1 MAMKTE
7 GNLQMADWNQLSILE
22 IAETLLKQNDK
33 PMTFL
38 ELFQAIGELKN
49 LSDEEKSDIISQ
61 VYADFIV
68 SAKFVYVGDDLWD
81 LKGRQSIDLWDK
93 DGAYYGETTDFQEDE
108 EETEKEYE
116 EDEFD
121 EEIDEETDE
130 EIDEEEEE
138 SEDEYE
144 KEPDFDEFEEE
155 EEEDIDYD
163 GFEDEE
169 AKFVEDED
177 DIAPEEDE
185 FDSDKYNEYMDDYEK
200 MYDK

>member
-1 MAMKTE
+1 MT
-7 GNLQMADWNQLSILE
+7 DWNQLSILE
-22 IAETLLKQNDK
+22 TAETLLKQNDK

-38 ELFQAIGELKN
+38 ELFQAIGELKG
-49 LSDEEKSDIISQ
+49 LSDEEKSEIISQ

-93 DGAYYGETTDFQEDE
+93 DGAYYGETYEAAED
-108 EETEKEYE
+108 
-116 EDEFD
+116 
-121 EEIDEETDE
+121 
-130 EIDEEEEE
+130 EEEE
-138 SEDEYE
+138 SEEEYDEEEDEDEESEEESEEDEESEEEPYE
-144 KEPDFDEFEEE
+144 KEPDFDEY
-155 EEEDIDYD
+155 EEDIDYD

-169 AKFVEDED
+169 EEFVEDED
-177 DIAPEEDE
+177 DVTHEEEED